1 MNKKLAI
8 KGHSTR
14 GQEVIE
20 ILEMMGGIN
29 HFHMDGFTE
38 EYIYYICGENNQ
50 IHSAICPTNQIVFTI
65 EEFLEKYPYKIGDK
79 VDYIKYDD
87 EEFSVYEIIGMMWTG
102 ATIEYTLDTFG
113 FTCLTKDIRLHKEK
127 NKKFK
132 SLNVETYLK
141 VWDETENG
149 LEVCVAEG
157 YEMIEKDGQFYI
169 VKQKTKYPK
178 TYEECCDILYIE
190 TNRTIEYDDCLGYR
204 DITQYDINLLTQL
217 KCFRQLRICRDAYWK
232 IAGDEYQLG
241 KPWKPDWTNNYQK
254 KWTINFYQGEVN
266 LTKGP
271 NVHFVLAFPEEEMR
285 DVFYENFKELI
296 EQCKEFL

>member
-1 MNKKLAI
+1 MNKRLAI

-20 ILEMMGGIN
+20 ILEMLGGKN

-87 EEFSVYEIIGMMWTG
+87 EECSVYEIIGMMWTG

-127 NKKFK
+127 NLNKKFN

-157 YEMIEKDGQFYI
+157 YEMIEKNGQFYI
-169 VKQKTKYPK
+169 VKQKTKYPID
-178 TYEECCDILYIE
+178 YDECCEVLNTHLSNVTRPIGWKEKLISKFQE
-190 TNRTIEYDDCLGYR
+190 LI
-204 DITQYDINLLTQL
+204 
-217 KCFRQLRICRDAYWK
+217 ICRDAYWK

-241 KPWKPDWTNNYQK
+241 KPWEPDWTNNYQK
-254 KWTINFYQGEVN
+254 KWTINFYQGEIN
-266 LTKGP
+266 LTNGP

-285 DVFYENFKELI
+285 DIFYENFKKLI
-296 EQCKEFL
+296 EQCREFL

>member
-87 EEFSVYEIIGMMWTG
+87 EEFSVYEIKSMVWTG
-102 ATIEYTLDTFG
+102 TTIEYTLDSFG
-113 FTCLTKDIRLHKEK
+113 FTCLTKDIRLHKEKNK

-169 VKQKTKYPK
+169 VKQKTKYPRDFD
-178 TYEECCDILYIE
+178 EC
-190 TNRTIEYDDCLGYR
+190 
-204 DITQYDINLLTQL
+204 Q
-217 KCFRQLRICRDAYWK
+217 
-232 IAGDEYQLG
+232 
-241 KPWKPDWTNNYQK
+241 
-254 KWTINFYQGEVN
+254 
-266 LTKGP
+266 
-271 NVHFVLAFPEEEMR
+271 
-285 DVFYENFKELI
+285 
-296 EQCKEFL
+296 